1 MRHQESY
8 HIGEMIGSLSQRVS
22 ALEELREKVK
32 KLEEAGHTTRRLL
45 LLLALS
51 TAASVGNI
59 KAEFVGEMLATVIKS
74 GLK

>member
-1 MRHQESY
+1 MRLQESY
-8 HIGEMIGSLSQRVS
+8 HIGEVIGSLSQRVS

-32 KLEEAGHTTRRLL
+32 KLEDSGHTTRRLL

-51 TAASVGNI
+51 TAGSFGNL
-59 KAEFVGEMLATVIKS
+59 KAEFIGEMMAAILKS